1 MRGRDLLV
9 GVLDEVEMLDQ
20 EVAPPRP
27 VTEQKRDL
35 FGGLG
40 IDLPSLG
47 GRFGAPPPLA
57 GMFERADLM
66 HFMTH

>member
-1 MRGRDLLV
+1 M
-9 GVLDEVEMLDQ
+9 EMLDQ

-27 VTEQKRDL
+27 VPEQKGDL
-35 FGGLG
+35 FGGPG

-47 GRFGAPPPLA
+47 GRFGASSSLA